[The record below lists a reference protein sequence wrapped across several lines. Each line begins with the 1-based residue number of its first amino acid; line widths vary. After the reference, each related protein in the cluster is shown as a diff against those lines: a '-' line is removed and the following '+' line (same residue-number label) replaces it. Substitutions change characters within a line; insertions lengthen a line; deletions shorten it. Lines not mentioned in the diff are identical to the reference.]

1 LGKRR
6 NDLTGR
12 ITLMDPNLNLT
23 DMFAVLDRRL
33 QVLRR
38 LAGSLSATKPLGPA
52 AMISFLER
60 RTSELCELLA
70 EWARIE
76 SALEP
81 WRQRAP
87 EVFVDGRSSMPER
100 MPGKLS
106 PDAPSPGERTRRIDY
121 RVRFQ
126 RQIEELQACCRV
138 EAAVLRRSRRTAAAL
153 SALLTGTDSTYAP
166 PLSTASSDMGGHG
179 GRGLLVVASKSANP
193 TAV

>member
-1 LGKRR
+1 
-6 NDLTGR
+6 
-12 ITLMDPNLNLT
+12 
-23 DMFAVLDRRL
+23 
-33 QVLRR
+33 
-38 LAGSLSATKPLGPA
+38 
-52 AMISFLER
+52 MISFLER

-81 WRQRAP
+81 WRERAP

-100 MPGKLS
+100 MPERLS
-106 PDAPSPGERTRRIDY
+106 PDEPSPRERTRRIDY

-153 SALLTGTDSTYAP
+153 SALLMGTDSTYAP
-166 PLSTASSDMGGHG
+166 PLSTAASDMGGHG
-179 GRGLLVVASKSANP
+179 GRGFLGVASKSANP

>member
-1 LGKRR
+1 
-6 NDLTGR
+6 
-12 ITLMDPNLNLT
+12 MDPNLNLT
-23 DMFAVLDRRL
+23 DVFAVLDRRL

-38 LAGSLSATKPLGPA
+38 LASSLSATKPAGPA
-52 AMISFLER
+52 AMISFLEQ
-60 RTSELCELLA
+60 RTTELCGLLA
-70 EWARIE
+70 EWVRIE

-81 WRQRAP
+81 WRGRAP
-87 EVFVDGRSSMPER
+87 EVFVDGRSPMA
-100 MPGKLS
+100 GLT
-106 PDAPSPGERTRRIDY
+106 PDEPSLGERTRRIDY

-153 SALLTGTDSTYAP
+153 NALLTGTDSTYAP

-179 GRGLLVVASKSANP
+179 GRGLLVVASKSASP